1 MPSSNASRAVFV
13 TLAIAAVLLMAL
25 LVHPF
30 ATALFIAAALA
41 AALAPWVERLARL
54 LGGRRRAASG
64 VVTLGI
70 VVVVLAPLGTLVAV
84 LVSQVVGG
92 VNWLKEE
99 LRSEGLA
106 GLVGRLPESLRGH
119 ADRLI
124 AALPQGADEIQSFVT
139 AQAGKAASAVG
150 GVLSATTGVLF
161 QILIFLIAL
170 FFLLADGPA
179 LVDWL
184 KESVPLRRGQL
195 AVLLEDFR
203 RVTVSLLVSMLATA
217 GVQAALAF
225 GGYVVSGVP
234 YSLAFSVATF
244 VMALVPIVGAGAVI
258 IPLAIL
264 RFATGHHAAG
274 IFLAAWGIG
283 VVGMVDNVLKPM
295 LMRSGMSMHVGVVFL
310 GLLGGVAAFGPV
322 GLLAGPL
329 ILAFVISL
337 ARMYR
342 RDFGSA

>member
-13 TLAIAAVLLMAL
+13 ALAIAAVLLMAL
-25 LVHPF
+25 LVRPF
-30 ATALFIAAALA
+30 ATALFVAAALA
-41 AALAPWVERLARL
+41 AALARWVEWLARL

-64 VVTLGI
+64 ALTLGI
-70 VVVVLAPLGTLVAV
+70 VVLVLAPLGTLVAV
-84 LVSQVVGG
+84 LVAQIVGG

-99 LRSEGLA
+99 LRSEGLV
-106 GLVGRLPESLRGH
+106 GLVARLPESLRGT
-119 ADRLI
+119 AERVI
-124 AALPQGADEIQSFVT
+124 EALPQGAEEIQSFVT

-161 QILIFLIAL
+161 QILVFLIAL

-179 LVDWL
+179 LIAWL

-217 GVQAALAF
+217 GVQTVLAF
-225 GGYVVSGVP
+225 GGYLVSGVP
-234 YSLAFSVATF
+234 YALAFSVATF
-244 VMALVPIVGAGAVI
+244 VMALVPILGAGTVV

-274 IFLAAWGIG
+274 VFLAVWGIA
-283 VVGMVDNVLKPM
+283 VVGTVDNVLKPV
-295 LMRSGMSMHVGVVFL
+295 LMRSGMSMHVAVVFL

-329 ILAFVISL
+329 IVALLISV